1 MTYFDCFMVG
11 SWMSVLG
18 WFLSAIYAQNQNNEE
33 TESRRRSEQP
43 ERESEVWQVPPV
55 ASAAAD

>member
-11 SWMSVLG
+11 SWMSVVG
-18 WFLSAIYAQNQNNEE
+18 WFLSAICAQNQNEE
-33 TESRRRSEQP
+33 TASRRGSEQP
-43 ERESEVWQVPPV
+43 ERESEVWQVPGV